1 MADVVKEVV
10 AEVIGGVMSKAF
22 GIGTAR
28 YIQEYKEDTID
39 VHFSVM

>member
-10 AEVIGGVMSKAF
+10 AEIIGGVMSKAF

-28 YIQEYKEDTID
+28 YI
-39 VHFSVM
+39 